1 MPVITVDMW
10 AGRSVEAKRA
20 LVKELTDA
28 YVRVTGGNPESIYVV
43 IRDVPKENWG
53 VAGELSSDRFPD

>member
-28 YVRVTGGNPESIYVV
+28 YVRVTGGKPESVYVV

-53 VAGELSSDRFPD
+53 IAGELSSDRFPD

>member
-10 AGRSVEAKRA
+10 AGRGVEEKRA
-20 LVKELTDA
+20 LVQELTDA
-28 YVRVTGGNPESIYVV
+28 YVRTTGGKPEGVYVV

-53 VAGELSSDRFPD
+53 MAGELASDRFPD